1 MKNDHLTTVYNAG
14 IWDELLLMS
23 VFYQEKVQFL
33 MSALSVVHVSFTM
46 SCISFSQKMHLKD

>member
-1 MKNDHLTTVYNAG
+1 MKNDHLNTVYNAG